1 MDRDHVGTS
10 MFRSRGE
17 NLRSVYIL
25 LFLNIAFFLLQHQDG
40 EKFSRL
46 FTFDGHAVAGGELWR
61 LFTYQFV
68 QAGQVGL
75 LPIPPVVTLF
85 LNLVLLTL
93 MGLAVEEEW
102 GTFHFINFY
111 LLSTLGTAVVAGWLH
126 TPLLGSFFINFTLL
140 FVYASIYRDQT
151 FYLFVALPIRV
162 TFLAWLAFA
171 ALLLGAI
178 FGSRGNLAALLGA
191 VCGYAYFLWQR
202 SRPATEAPRGFA
214 PPPDEDTSIMIAT
227 RNLTRVSA
235 VKKALST
242 GADADIDRLIG
253 ISEREVVRGVNICSP
268 VDYKPENSDRYCVR
282 CEGFAECTA
291 RHLRLN
297 RPKRIEP
304 TIEPLTET

>member
-1 MDRDHVGTS
+1 MDREDVRTI

-17 NLRSVYIL
+17 NLRSIYIL

-40 EKFSRL
+40 EKFARL
-46 FTFDGHAVAGGELWR
+46 FSFDGRAVANGEVWR

-75 LPIPPVVTLF
+75 LPIPPVLTLF

-102 GTFHFINFY
+102 GTFHFLKFY
-111 LLSTLGTAVVAGWLH
+111 LLSTLSTAAVAAFFH

-140 FVYASIYRDQT
+140 FVYASIYREQT

-171 ALLLGAI
+171 ALLLGAM
-178 FGSRGNLAALLGA
+178 FGSRSNLAALGGA
-191 VCGYAYFLWQR
+191 ACGYVYFLWQR
-202 SRPATEAPRGFA
+202 GRPAAEAPSGFA
-214 PPPDEDTSIMIAT
+214 PAPDENSSIMIPT

-253 ISEREVVRGVNICSP
+253 ISERELVRGVNICSP
-268 VDYKPENSDRYCVR
+268 VDYKPEHSDRYCVR

-304 TIEPLTET
+304 AIEPLTES